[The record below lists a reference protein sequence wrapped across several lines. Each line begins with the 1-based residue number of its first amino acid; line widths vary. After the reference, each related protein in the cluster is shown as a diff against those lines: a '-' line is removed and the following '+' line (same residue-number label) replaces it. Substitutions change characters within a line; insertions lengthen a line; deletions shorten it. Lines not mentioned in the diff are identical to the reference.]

1 MDAATIKT
9 ETAFTISL
17 LKKRLENQLGFFH
30 KFINRES
37 AKGMSLIVLMI
48 YDIFRGIRKYSFC
61 TKKIILKELGHLLN
75 RNQFPAHYPSCLNS
89 AEAGCNLAFLSLSNI
104 KSIHYTL
111 RGIFNIEKDNE
122 ALIYAIPSDEMF
134 QQLCTSRNDV
144 MNLFML
150 LMDFLLVSDSK
161 SQSSY
166 YSELPVTHPQKLL
179 DKSLHYFN
187 RSKRLKR
194 GMIGYINYTNFI
206 HIVPRRGT
214 RKQLLISG
222 ELYSDMYAAVYISSY
237 TYEPWIHDSLKP
249 ILYSNFYKY
258 AIVNTSSIKNYTI
271 YSTPKIDFCF
281 HIKPGKKEYFQV
293 RNSLDPDYVVTS
305 SMYRLNRSLQCPIEF
320 IDKTSDEFTADN
332 YVRKM
337 TSPLDTQH
345 FLENFDGAAMVNIL
359 ESIPNF
365 VYAFSEQQRKLI
377 SSHHNTV
384 VVGRSGTGKTTCAVM
399 RMIGIRLLEIAS
411 YNSKRGIKK
420 IRYQDLCNSSQSLNH
435 RILPQDDIH
444 HGIST
449 ARSERQ
455 QALPQGPEL
464 PEDDP

>member
-1 MDAATIKT
+1 MDAATIKKDT
-9 ETAFTISL
+9 EFTISL
-17 LKKRLENQLGFFH
+17 LKKRLQNCLPYFNMG
-30 KFINRES
+30 INRDS
-37 AKGMSLIVLMI
+37 AKGLSLVVLII

-61 TKKIILKELGHLLN
+61 TKKIIHQELGHLLN
-75 RNQFPAHYPSCLNS
+75 RSEFPPHYPSCLNS
-89 AEAGCNLAFLSLSNI
+89 AKAGTNLAYLTLQNI
-104 KSIHYTL
+104 KNIHYQL

-122 ALIYAIPSDEMF
+122 AFLYTIPSDELF

-144 MNLFML
+144 MSFFML
-150 LMDFLLVSDSK
+150 ISDFLLVNDPRSV
-161 SQSSY
+161 SSY
-166 YSELPVTHPQKLL
+166 MQEHPITHAQKPLE
-179 DKSLHYFN
+179 KTLHYFN
-187 RSKRLKR
+187 RSKKLKR

-222 ELYSDMYAAVYISSY
+222 ELYSDMYAAVYISSF
-237 TYEPWIHDSLKP
+237 TLDPWIHDSLKP

-258 AIVNTSSIKNYTI
+258 ALVNTSSVKNFTI
-271 YSTPKIDFCF
+271 YTTPKVDYFY
-281 HIKPGKKEYFQV
+281 HIKPGKKDYFQV
-293 RNSLDPDYVVTS
+293 RKGLDQDYVVTS
-305 SMYRLNRSLQCPIEF
+305 SMYRLNRSLTCPIEF

-337 TSPLDTQH
+337 TSPIDTQL
-345 FLENFDGAAMVNIL
+345 FLENFDGAAMVKIL

-411 YNSKRGIKK
+411 YNTKRGIKK
-420 IRYQDLCNSSQSLNH
+420 IRYQDLCNSS
-435 RILPQDDIH
+435 
-444 HGIST
+444 
-449 ARSERQ
+449 
-455 QALPQGPEL
+455 
-464 PEDDP
+464 